1 MGELLSIKLLKGND
15 VTRSL
20 PLTFRGETAVV
31 TGASGGIGT
40 AIAEVL
46 MRAGLTV
53 VCLSRTLPDAVDG
66 FAKVQRRVSADVTD
80 APGLQPALADAVGDG
95 TVDYVVNSA
104 GILQN
109 HGFSDVP
116 LAVWRRSLEVNLIG
130 AYNVM
135 NVLLPRLAAS
145 GSGAVVNVTSVESD
159 RVVALSNPDPNPHY
173 AATKAGL
180 AMLTR
185 TAARAGAGAGIR
197 VNSVSPGFV
206 ATPMAAGHGRFDPL
220 PPALSG
226 RVALGRFAQPD
237 EIAACVAFL
246 LSDQASYVTGA
257 DLRIDGGFSLT

>member
-1 MGELLSIKLLKGND
+1 MND
-15 VTRSL
+15 VRRSL

-40 AIAEVL
+40 AIAEFL

-53 VCLSRTLPDAVDG
+53 ICLSRTLPDAMEG

-80 APGLQPALADAVGDG
+80 AASLEIAISDAIGEG
-95 TVDYVVNSA
+95 SVDYVVNSA
-104 GILQN
+104 GILEN
-109 HGFSDVP
+109 HGFSHVP
-116 LAVWRRSLEVNLIG
+116 VEVWRRSLEVNLIG

-135 NVLLPRLAAS
+135 DTLQPRLATS

-173 AATKAGL
+173 AATKAAL

-185 TAARAGAGAGIR
+185 TAARALAGRGVR

-220 PPALSG
+220 PPALAG
-226 RVALGRFAQPD
+226 RVPLGRFARPD